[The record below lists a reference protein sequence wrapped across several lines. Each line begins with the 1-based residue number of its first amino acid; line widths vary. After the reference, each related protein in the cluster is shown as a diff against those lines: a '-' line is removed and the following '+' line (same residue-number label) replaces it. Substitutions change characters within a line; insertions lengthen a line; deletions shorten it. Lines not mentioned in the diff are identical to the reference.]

1 MHISEGVLNMP
12 VLVTG
17 FACAAAGVAIGV
29 KKMDADTIPKIAV
42 LSAAFFVA
50 SLIHVPMGFISV
62 HLVLNG
68 LVGILLGWTAFPAIM
83 VALALQA
90 MLFQFGGITTLGV
103 NTFNMAFPAVV
114 CFFLFRNMIMSENKI
129 TTIIA
134 GCMCGIFAIA
144 LSAILVAL
152 SLAYTDRA
160 FFTPAK
166 VILAAHIPV
175 MIVEGIITSFCVVF
189 LKTVKPELIEV

>member
-29 KKMDADTIPKIAV
+29 KKMDADNIPKIAV

-50 SLIHVPMGFISV
+50 SLIHVPMGFVSV

-83 VALALQA
+83 VALA
-90 MLFQFGGITTLGV
+90 
-103 NTFNMAFPAVV
+103 
-114 CFFLFRNMIMSENKI
+114 
-129 TTIIA
+129 
-134 GCMCGIFAIA
+134 
-144 LSAILVAL
+144 
-152 SLAYTDRA
+152 
-160 FFTPAK
+160 
-166 VILAAHIPV
+166 
-175 MIVEGIITSFCVVF
+175 
-189 LKTVKPELIEV
+189 

>member
-1 MHISEGVLNMP
+1 MP

-17 FACAAAGVAIGV
+17 FACAVAGVAIGV
-29 KKMDADTIPKIAV
+29 KKMDTDNMPKIAV

-50 SLIHVPMGFISV
+50 SLIHVPVGFVSV

-68 LVGILLGWTAFPAIM
+68 LVGILLGWAAFPAIM

-90 MLFQFGGITTLGV
+90 LLFQFGGITTLGI

-114 CFFLFRNMIMSENKI
+114 CFFLFRNMIISGDKI
-129 TTIIA
+129 KTIIA
-134 GCMCGIFAIA
+134 GCMGGILAIA
-144 LSAILVAL
+144 LSAVLVAL

-189 LKTVKPELIEV
+189 LKTVKPELMEV